1 MSDATSPYQ
10 HWRLETDADGIAW
23 LCADRAGSSTNVLS
37 TAVLE
42 ELGGVLAGLET
53 KPPAGLVLYSGK
65 DQGFI
70 AGADID
76 EFPQFQTADQVYEL
90 TSQGHE
96 LFRRLEALSCTTVVV
111 INGFALGGGLEL
123 ALACDWRLAFEG
135 WQRTIG
141 LPEVK
146 LGLHPGLGGTVRLVN
161 LVGVR
166 EAMPIMLAGKSVTP
180 QQARR
185 MGLVDALVTADDWRA
200 TAVRYARRATP
211 VRRPPLL
218 DRLLTTAPLR
228 PVLARTLSANV
239 ARQARKDF
247 YPAPFAM
254 VDLWRNHG
262 ARGQPAFDAEARSFA
277 ELAVS
282 PTSKNLVRVYGLQE
296 RLKHSGGDKRDV
308 ARHVHVV
315 GAGVMGGDIAAWCA
329 LRGLSVTLQDRD
341 MQYIQPALER
351 ARKLFDR
358 RLRGPG
364 EAAAAAG
371 RLVADVTGE
380 GAGDAEIIIEAIFED
395 QDAKQ
400 ALYRDLE
407 PRMTGQAIL
416 ATNTSSI
423 PIEDLAPCLRHPE
436 RLVGLHFFNPVAK
449 LPLIEVVAGNNTGTT
464 AAAVASAF
472 SRQIGKLPLPCRSLP
487 GFLVNRIL
495 GPYMAEAM
503 VLLGEGLTPAE
514 IDQAAVD
521 FGMPMGPIELA
532 DSVGLDV
539 ALHVARILSPV
550 IGRPVDAE
558 LEARVESGRL
568 GQKTGEGF
576 YAYEDR
582 KPVRPRIPA
591 NSVEP
596 EVQERLILA
605 YLNEAA
611 ACLADGVV
619 TDPDLVDAGAIF
631 GTGFAPFRGG
641 PLHYARSEGVAA
653 IMGRLER
660 LAERHGQRFN
670 PSAGWAR
677 VEGS

>member
-1 MSDATSPYQ
+1 MSETTSPYR
-10 HWRLETDADGIAW
+10 HWRLETDADSIAW

-37 TAVLE
+37 RAVLE
-42 ELGGVLAGLET
+42 ELGAVLDGLESA
-53 KPPAGLVLYSGK
+53 PPAGVVLYSGK
-65 DQGFI
+65 AQSFI

-76 EFPQFQTADQVYEL
+76 EFPQLRGEEQAYEL
-90 TSQGHE
+90 TSEGHA
-96 LFRRLEALSCTTVVV
+96 LFWRLETLSCPTVVV
-111 INGFALGGGLEL
+111 MNGYALGGGLEL

-161 LVGVR
+161 LVGAR

-185 MGLVDALVTADDWRA
+185 MGLVDALVTADDWRTMA
-200 TAVRYARRATP
+200 LRYVRRAPP
-211 VRRPPLL
+211 VRRAPLL

-228 PVLARTLSANV
+228 PLLARTLRANV
-239 ARQARKDF
+239 ARQARRDF

-254 VDLWRNHG
+254 VDLWRAHG
-262 ARGQPAFDAEARSFA
+262 ARGARAYDAEARSFA
-277 ELAVS
+277 RLAVGS
-282 PTSKNLVRVYGLQE
+282 TSKNLVRVYGLQE
-296 RLKHSGGDKRDV
+296 RLKHAGGDKRDV
-308 ARHVHVV
+308 ASHVHVV

-329 LRGLSVTLQDRD
+329 LRGLTVTLQDREL
-341 MQYIQPALER
+341 QYIQPALDR
-351 ARKLFDR
+351 ARKLFER

-364 EAAAAAG
+364 EAAAAAE

-395 QDAKQ
+395 RDAKQ

-423 PIEDLAPCLRHPE
+423 PIEELAPCLRHPE

-449 LPLIEVVAGNNTGTT
+449 LPLIEVVAGDNTGAS

-503 VLLGEGLTPAE
+503 VLLSEGLAPAE

-521 FGMPMGPIELA
+521 FGMPMGPVELA

-550 IGRPVDAE
+550 IGRPVDAQ
-558 LEARVESGRL
+558 LEAKVESGRL
-568 GQKTGEGF
+568 GQKSGEGF

-582 KPVRPRIPA
+582 KPVRPRIPPDT
-591 NSVEP
+591 VDP

-611 ACLADGVV
+611 ACLDAGVV
-619 TDPDLVDAGAIF
+619 ADPDLVDAGAIF

-641 PLHYARSEGVAA
+641 PLHYARAEGVAT
-653 IMGRLER
+653 IVQRLER
-660 LAERHGQRFN
+660 LAQRHGDQFR
-670 PSAGWAR
+670 PSPGWAT
-677 VEGS
+677 VSGP